1 MPSATELKIEKRRK
15 ETKVSVVKQNAK
27 VPPWLRK
34 KIAAAM
40 RAQGCEVNAQAYRA
54 YRLFQEFLE
63 HVQDA
68 SQYVDHCGVRFDAPP
83 CFWSR
88 LFDHPGTTVIAN
100 QKCFV
105 LEPYAGGG
113 LRGVAYEQAL
123 DVGVYKMARL
133 LGCRVTWSRDSWH
146 YPDVAYRILFAPP
159 ADNLS

>member
-1 MPSATELKIEKRRK
+1 MPSTIELQIEKRRK

-40 RAQGCEVNAQAYRA
+40 RAQGCEVDAHAYRA
-54 YRLFQEFLE
+54 YQLFNEFLDY
-63 HVQDA
+63 VKDA
-68 SQYVDHCGVRFDAPP
+68 AQYVDHCGVQFNAAP
-83 CFWSR
+83 CFCSR

-105 LEPYAGGG
+105 LEPYDGGQE
-113 LRGVAYEQAL
+113 RVAYEHAL
-123 DVGVYKMARL
+123 DASVYKMSRL